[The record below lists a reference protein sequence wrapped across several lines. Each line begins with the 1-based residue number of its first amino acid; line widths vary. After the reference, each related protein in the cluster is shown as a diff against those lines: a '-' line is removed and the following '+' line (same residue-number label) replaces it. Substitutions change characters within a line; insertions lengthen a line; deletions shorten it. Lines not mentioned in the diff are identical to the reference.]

1 VTLAP
6 QESLPVVEIRDLHKV
21 YSLGQGTPEVAVL
34 RGVSFTI
41 EAGEI
46 VALMGPSGSGKSTL
60 LNILGC
66 LDRPTQGHYILGG
79 RDVSTLTRSEQA
91 WVRLHYLGFVF
102 QGFHL
107 LPDSTVLE
115 NVAMPLYYA
124 GASPKERARRA
135 TELLE
140 RVGLGDRLEH
150 RPSQLSGGQ
159 KQRVAIARSLAN
171 NPKLLLADEPTG
183 ALDTKTGEEVLKLL
197 GDLHRETGLTI
208 MLVTHDAEVADF
220 AQRTVRVRDGLVVD
234 RDSHPPRSSAPAA
247 SST

>member
-1 VTLAP
+1 MTERALESAEPSATAAAAQAP
-6 QESLPVVEIRDLHKV
+6 LPVVEIRDLHKI
-21 YSLGQGTPEVAVL
+21 YNTGQGGLEVPVL
-34 RGVSFTI
+34 RGVSFAI
-41 EAGEI
+41 QPGEI

-66 LDRPTQGHYILGG
+66 LDRPTSGHYILGG
-79 RDVSTLTRSEQA
+79 RDVSTLTRAEQA

-102 QGFHL
+102 QAFHL

-124 GASPKERARRA
+124 GLSQRERMQRA
-135 TELLE
+135 AYLLE
-140 RVGLGDRLEH
+140 RVGLADRMEH
-150 RPSQLSGGQ
+150 KPSQLSGGQ

-171 NPKLLLADEPTG
+171 SPKLLLADEPTG
-183 ALDTKTGEEVLKLL
+183 ALDTQTGEEVLKLL

-208 MLVTHDAEVADF
+208 LLVTHDAEVAEF

-234 RDSHPPRSSAPAA
+234 
-247 SST
+247 